1 MTDVR
6 QRKPVPSTPAK
17 AEPKKSA
24 AALAKDEDS
33 SSFSL
38 LDIFRV
44 LTFVLIVSSALSY
57 FVTRKSL
64 VWGLERPNWTR
75 VDVINSWIVR
85 LPCSILLAPRTVLTL
100 LPQNG
105 PVGYTD
111 EDLKAYDGTDPEKPL
126 LLAINGTIYDVS
138 NGRKHYGPGGSYHFF
153 AGADASRGF
162 VTGCFDTDRTPDM
175 RGVEEMYLP
184 LDDPEID
191 GLFVPPSLPFPQDPK
206 LCSRRLMRGCGVGT
220 RAKR

>member
-1 MTDVR
+1 MVDVR

-17 AEPKKSA
+17 VEPKKSA

-75 VDVINSWIVR
+75 VDVIKSWIVC
-85 LPCSILLAPRTVLTL
+85 LPSH
-100 LPQNG
+100 
-105 PVGYTD
+105 PV
-111 EDLKAYDGTDPEKPL
+111 
-126 LLAINGTIYDVS
+126 
-138 NGRKHYGPGGSYHFF
+138 
-153 AGADASRGF
+153 
-162 VTGCFDTDRTPDM
+162 TP
-175 RGVEEMYLP
+175 Y
-184 LDDPEID
+184 
-191 GLFVPPSLPFPQDPK
+191 
-206 LCSRRLMRGCGVGT
+206 
-220 RAKR
+220 

>member
-1 MTDVR
+1 MADVR
-6 QRKPVPSTPAK
+6 QRKPVPSTPAT

-75 VDVINSWIVR
+75 VDVIKTWIVHH
-85 LPCSILLAPRTVLTL
+85 PSPTL
-100 LPQNG
+100 
-105 PVGYTD
+105 
-111 EDLKAYDGTDPEKPL
+111 
-126 LLAINGTIYDVS
+126 S
-138 NGRKHYGPGGSYHFF
+138 
-153 AGADASRGF
+153 
-162 VTGCFDTDRTPDM
+162 TP
-175 RGVEEMYLP
+175 Y
-184 LDDPEID
+184 
-191 GLFVPPSLPFPQDPK
+191 
-206 LCSRRLMRGCGVGT
+206 
-220 RAKR
+220 